1 MNKATITYHGKQINL
16 EADDTQMLQASIMRF
31 SGSSYINVM
40 RRVVLPP
47 VRRIL
52 DVGACI
58 GAYTLLFHEA
68 WPDAEIWA
76 IEPSSVNYHYLMLNT
91 GHIPN
96 VRHIPFAAGE
106 ATYTHEIA
114 MPTFEQKKFCNV
126 PEGNTGIMS
135 MFGASD
141 KYREAVPVVR
151 LDDIIDWCDF
161 IKIDVEGYEDRVIS
175 GAGRLLTTC
184 RPTLHVEY
192 IPQNRDISGTSAA
205 DLTELIQGFGYVQSH
220 TIGQDRIF
228 VSRDRVANVPD
239 C

>member
-1 MNKATITYHGKQINL
+1 
-16 EADDTQMLQASIMRF
+16 
-31 SGSSYINVM
+31 
-40 RRVVLPP
+40 
-47 VRRIL
+47 
-52 DVGACI
+52 
-58 GAYTLLFHEA
+58 
-68 WPDAEIWA
+68 
-76 IEPSSVNYHYLMLNT
+76 
-91 GHIPN
+91 
-96 VRHIPFAAGE
+96 
-106 ATYTHEIA
+106 
-114 MPTFEQKKFCNV
+114 MPTVKQKAWQQN
-126 PEGNTGIMS
+126 PDGNCGIMS
-135 MFGASD
+135 LFGDGAFKED
-141 KYREAVPVVR
+141 VPVVK
-151 LDDIIDWCDF
+151 LDNLIDWCDF